1 MLLNNVEL
9 MWCKVGENAGTKYGS
24 EEKEWSVDC
33 NCSDKQSSDWVKAK
47 HATKERTNDDGK
59 KFIKLT
65 KNCIK
70 RDGNPAVA
78 IKVIDKHGN
87 DVDPLIV
94 GNGSKANAQ
103 YTTFEWDMAGR
114 SGVKAILTALQI
126 TDLVEYSGNGTTEF
140 EIEEQPEVA
149 LETED
154 EVF

>member
-1 MLLNNVEL
+1 
-9 MWCKVGENAGTKYGS
+9 MWCKVGSNAGTKYGS

-33 NCSDKQSSDWVKAK
+33 ICSDEQSKNWVKAQ
-47 HATKERTNDDGK
+47 HATKERVTDDK
-59 KFIKLT
+59 RKFIKLT
-65 KNCIK
+65 KNLVK
-70 RDGNPAVA
+70 RDGNPAQS

-94 GNGSKANAQ
+94 GNGSKANVQ
-103 YTTFEWDMAGR
+103 YTTFEWEMAGR

-140 EIEEQPEVA
+140 DIEDQPEVA
-149 LETED
+149 LEKD

>member
-9 MWCKVGENAGTKYGS
+9 MWCKVGDNAGTKYGS

-33 NCSDKQSSDWVKAK
+33 ICTPEQSKKWVKDK

-59 KFIKLT
+59 NFIKLT
-65 KNCIK
+65 KNCVK
-70 RDGNPAVA
+70 RDGNSAQT
-78 IKVIDKHGN
+78 IKVIDKHGK

-94 GNGSKANAQ
+94 GNGSKANVQ

-114 SGVKAILTALQI
+114 SGIKAILTALQI

-140 EIEEQPEVA
+140 DIEAQPEVA
-149 LETED
+149 LEED
-154 EVF
+154 DVF

>member
-9 MWCKVGENAGTKYGS
+9 MWCKVGSNAGTKYGS

-33 NCSDKQSSDWVKAK
+33 ICSDEQSKNWVESQ
-47 HATKERTNDDGK
+47 HATKERVTDDGK

-65 KNCIK
+65 KNLIK
-70 RDGNPAVA
+70 RDGNPAQS

-94 GNGSKANAQ
+94 GNGSKANVQ
-103 YTTFEWDMAGR
+103 YTTFEWEMAGR

-126 TDLVEYSGNGTTEF
+126 TDLVEYSGSGVTEF
-140 EIEEQPEVA
+140 DIEEQKEVA
-149 LETED
+149 LEED

>member
-1 MLLNNVEL
+1 MLLNNIEL
-9 MWCKVGENAGTKYGS
+9 MWCKVGKNAGTKYGS

-33 NCSDKQSSDWVKAK
+33 LCSDKQSKNWVKSE
-47 HATKERTNDDGK
+47 HATKERVTEDGK

-70 RDGNPAVA
+70 RDGNPAQL

-87 DVDPLIV
+87 DVDPLTV
-94 GNGSKANAQ
+94 GNGSKANVQ
-103 YTTFEWDMAGR
+103 YTTFEWEMAGR

-126 TDLVEYSGNGTTEF
+126 TDLVEYSGHGTSEF
-140 EIEEQPEVA
+140 EIEEQPEVT
-149 LETED
+149 LKED